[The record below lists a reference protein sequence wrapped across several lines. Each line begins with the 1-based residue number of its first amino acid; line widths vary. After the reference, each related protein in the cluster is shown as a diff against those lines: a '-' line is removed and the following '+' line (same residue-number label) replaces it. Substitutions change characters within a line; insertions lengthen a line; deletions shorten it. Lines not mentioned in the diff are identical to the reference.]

1 MRTLVFVGCSILL
14 LLASHAAVLRPAP
27 SFSWLGVGNKA
38 QSSKSLRGQA
48 VVLLVARSP
57 RDRVLRKQL
66 RNLEEVYQQ
75 FASKRV
81 VFAVA
86 LKEGEGPIP
95 TDIPM
100 AVVNDG
106 PGVAS
111 AFGAEDRFQIVII
124 GRDGNIDYQTSKV
137 LSGER
142 VRDVIQNAFPVQA
155 EARR

>member
-1 MRTLVFVGCSILL
+1 MRTLVFAACSILL
-14 LLASHAAVLRPAP
+14 LIASQAAVIRPAP
-27 SFSWLGVGNKA
+27 NFSWLGAGNKP

-48 VVLLVARSP
+48 VVLLVARSAD
-57 RDRVLRKQL
+57 DRILRKQL
-66 RNLEEVYQQ
+66 RYLEEVYQQ
-75 FASKRV
+75 FASKKV

-86 LKEGEGPIP
+86 LREGEGPIP
-95 TDIPM
+95 SDIPM

-111 AFGAEDRFQIVII
+111 AFGVDDRFQIVII

-137 LSGER
+137 LPGER